1 MNANTVVQALKS
13 IEVVW
18 EELFPIEQARIT
30 KLLIKEVVVTKDGLD
45 IRIGGSIMENL
56 KVRDEQTLSVFVPM
70 EIKKKGGAA
79 QIIAQI
85 ILPKNV
91 EAGAEVG
98 TRVYDPKMM
107 TAFAKAYKWKMMLK
121 SGKVRSLADICK
133 KENISTSYSSR
144 IYRLNFVAPKIV
156 EAIVN
161 GKQPSHT
168 ASSRLFMGKPNP
180 IPDLWEEQLEAFG
193 FKE

>member
-1 MNANTVVQALKS
+1 
-13 IEVVW
+13 
-18 EELFPIEQARIT
+18 
-30 KLLIKEVVVTKDGLD
+30 
-45 IRIGGSIMENL
+45 MENL

-70 EIKKKGGAA
+70 EIKKKGGA
-79 QIIAQI
+79 AQI

-161 GKQPSHT
+161 GTQPRT
-168 ASSRLFMGKPNP
+168 LLLQDFMGKP